1 MTSQAGAERFDIA
14 VIGMSGR
21 FPGAKSLQEFW
32 QNLDA
37 GIESI
42 KNFSKEELLQRGVS
56 PQRLSDPTFVGAGAP
71 VPDAELFAAAFF
83 GCSPREAE
91 LMDPQHRLFLEC
103 AWSALEDAG
112 YAPRSLEVPAGVFA
126 GTSLSTYMLFNL
138 AGDAD
143 AQEDE
148 FQAMIGS
155 DKDFLSTRVSYKLN
169 LKGPSITVQSGC
181 STSLTA
187 IHLAI
192 QSLLTYQCDVAI
204 AGGVSVGV
212 PQRTGYIYQTGGIL
226 SPDGHCRAFDA
237 EAAGT
242 IFGEGVGVVV
252 LKRMEDALNDRDN
265 IHAVVLGSAIN
276 NDGAAKIGYT
286 APGVQGQS
294 EVIARA
300 HAVAGIRADAVSY
313 VEAHGT
319 GTELGDLVEV
329 MALAKAFS
337 ETGGTDYCGIG
348 SVKSNIGHL
357 DAAAGVAGFLKTIL
371 MLKHKR
377 LAPSLHYKI
386 PNPKINFADTPFRVI
401 SETADW
407 KSSGVRRAGVSSFG
421 IGGTNVHL
429 VLEEAPPIHTAS
441 QDKPYCIL
449 GFSAQTP
456 TALEQATSDFLERF
470 QNAPEARLV
479 DIAYTLHTGRE
490 AFKFRKSILCSDVA
504 EAFHVLQSNDPALMW
519 SGTARNAPLKIC
531 FLFPGGGTQYPN
543 MGRQLY
549 ETEPVYQ
556 QEIKRCAA
564 FLQKH
569 HDIDLIAL
577 VYPSI
582 CDDTAAARLRQP
594 SLGLPAIFAT
604 EYSLA
609 KLLMSWGISPACMVG
624 HSLGEYT
631 AACLSGVLSL
641 EDALALV
648 AFRGILLEKL
658 PAGSMLSVSLPESET
673 RALLQGG
680 LSIAAINA
688 PNQSVISGPAR
699 EIDSLAHK
707 LEDRKVEFRRLHIE
721 AAAHSI
727 LVEPVL
733 DQFKQFLGKIT
744 WNPPS
749 VPYLSNLTGRWIAT
763 EQVMDPLYWVNHF
776 RQTVRFADG
785 IGELLQNQNEDMAF
799 IEVGPARV
807 LSTLVKANASTRGVI
822 AHACMPHP
830 QEPTS
835 EVQMLYGVLA
845 RLWNQGL
852 IPDWKTFYAA
862 EHCRRVSLPTYPFER
877 QRYWLNPNNEGVKR
891 AYSRKPQK
899 QKQTMAYIRRWEAQP
914 LALDSKQQTKRS
926 YIILQNQSE
935 LGKMLGEIL
944 GRHGAARVITS
955 EIGIHARDDR
965 TDGKFWSYEFES
977 VLDQLR
983 LEEDE
988 TLTVIYLPAFTENLK
1003 DSVFG
1008 NGLHSEWTDNQNLVL
1023 SAVPLLKRLAQLEAA
1038 RPIRFF
1044 LVSDCMLQVSGN
1056 DPVLPQKSAL
1066 LAACRALH
1074 SEYPQFLVS
1083 AIDVSV
1089 PNARPMT
1096 LNRVAIQIVD
1106 EVTSET
1112 EEGLIAYRGLRRWRP
1127 VYISAEWPQL
1137 TSEVTL
1143 LKEGGIYL
1151 ITGGLGEIGPGIG
1164 ISLARRCRCM
1174 LIFTARTPFPRQ
1186 TEWNEWIQS
1195 HTDDDKTTR
1204 TIQKLQQIRELGCE
1218 VATFATDVSNESEML
1233 TLIDE
1238 IYRKF
1243 GKLNGVLHLAG
1254 ITGNRALRLIPDL
1267 STTECLQQFA
1277 PKIGG
1282 CNALGHALENR
1293 PLDFCVLFSST
1304 ASLLG
1309 GAGMTAY
1316 AAANGFLDAYAD
1328 QHKLRT
1334 GQKWITIQWDAWLTQ
1349 AAPDFLGHGRTALDR
1364 FAVTEEEAL
1373 SMLHHILNGGGE
1385 ELYIISKGDL
1395 EIRVKETVRYSL
1407 ADIGAA
1413 PGNPEICHDR
1423 PDLSAEYAPPVTE
1436 LQQKIAAVW
1445 GEILGIAKV
1454 GIHDNFFELGG
1465 DSLRGL
1471 RIVSRLKAI
1480 LNLEIPA
1487 TTLFTAPTILALSRT
1502 LSQPSAPVDYQDS
1515 RNRGELRRRALQSR
1529 AG

>member
-1 MTSQAGAERFDIA
+1 MTSQTGAERFDIA

-21 FPGAKSLQEFW
+21 FPGARSLQEFW

-37 GIESI
+37 SIESI

-56 PQRLSDPTFVGAGAP
+56 PQRLNDPNFVAAGAP

-112 YAPRSLEVPAGVFA
+112 YAPRSLEVPTGVFA

-143 AQEDE
+143 VQEDE

-276 NDGAAKIGYT
+276 NDGAGKIGYT

-294 EVIARA
+294 EVITRA
-300 HAVAGIRADAVSY
+300 HAVAGIRADDVSY

-329 MALAKAFS
+329 MALTKAFS
-337 ETGGTDYCGIG
+337 ESAQGTGYCGIG

-401 SETADW
+401 SEATDW
-407 KSSGVRRAGVSSFG
+407 KSSGARHAGVSSFG
-421 IGGTNVHL
+421 IGGTNVHV
-429 VLEEAPPIHTAS
+429 VLEEAPPIHTAP

-456 TALEQATSDFLERF
+456 TALEQATSGFLESLKKI
-470 QNAPEARLV
+470 PETRLV

-504 EAFHVLQSNDPALMW
+504 EALHVLQSGDPEQMW
-519 SGTARNAPLKIC
+519 SGTARNAPLKTC

-543 MGRQLY
+543 MGRPLY

-556 QEIKRCAA
+556 QEMRRCAA

-569 HDIDLIAL
+569 HGIDLIAL
-577 VYPSI
+577 MYLSI
-582 CDDTAAARLRQP
+582 CDDAAAARLRQP

-648 AFRGILLEKL
+648 AFRGTLLENL
-658 PAGSMLSVSLPESET
+658 PAGAMLSVSLPESET

-688 PNQSVISGPAR
+688 PNQCVISGPAK
-699 EIDSLAHK
+699 EIDVLAHK
-707 LEDRKVEFRRLHIE
+707 LEDRNVEFRRLHIE

-733 DQFKQFLGKIT
+733 DQFKQFLSKIT
-744 WNPPS
+744 WNPPYI
-749 VPYLSNLTGRWIAT
+749 PYLSNLTGRWITT

-785 IGELLQNQNEDMAF
+785 IGDLLQNEEMAF

-807 LSTLVKANASTRGVI
+807 LSTLVKANAATHDVI
-822 AHACMPHP
+822 VHACMPHP
-830 QEPTS
+830 QENTS

-845 RLWNQGL
+845 RLWNHGL
-852 IPDWKTFYAA
+852 TPDWKAFYAA
-862 EHCRRVSLPTYPFER
+862 ERCRRVSLPTYPFER
-877 QRYWLNPNNEGVKR
+877 QRFWLNPNNEEVKR
-891 AYSRKPQK
+891 AYSRRPQK
-899 QKQTMAYIRRWEAQP
+899 QKQALAYIRRWEEQP
-914 LALDSKQQTKRS
+914 LALDLKQQTKRS
-926 YIILQNQSE
+926 YIILQDQTEVGN
-935 LGKMLGEIL
+935 KLGESL
-944 GRHGAARVITS
+944 RRHGARVITS
-955 EIGIHARDDR
+955 EIGIHAEGDR
-965 TDGKFWSYEFES
+965 TDGKFRSYEFES
-977 VLDQLR
+977 ALDQLK

-988 TLTVIYLPAFTENLK
+988 TLAIIYLPAFAGSLQ
-1003 DSVFG
+1003 DSAFVSG
-1008 NGLHSEWTDNQNLVL
+1008 INSEWAGNQNLVL

-1038 RPIRFF
+1038 RAVRFF
-1044 LVSDCMLQVSGN
+1044 LISDCMLQVSGS
-1056 DPVLPQKSAL
+1056 DPVLPQKNSL

-1074 SEYPQFLVS
+1074 SEYPQFLIS
-1083 AIDVSV
+1083 AIDVQL
-1089 PNARPMT
+1089 PDARPMT
-1096 LNRVAIQIVD
+1096 LNRVATQLAD

-1112 EEGLIAYRGLRRWRP
+1112 EEGFIAYRGLRRWTP
-1127 VYISAEWPQL
+1127 VYLPAEWPQL
-1137 TSEVTL
+1137 TSEVTS
-1143 LKEGGIYL
+1143 LKEGGVYL
-1151 ITGGLGEIGPGIG
+1151 ITGGLGEIGPAIG
-1164 ISLARRCRCM
+1164 IFLARRCRCT
-1174 LIFTARTPFPRQ
+1174 LIFTARTPFPQ
-1186 TEWNEWIQS
+1186 PTEWNRWIQS
-1195 HTDDDKTTR
+1195 HTDDGKITR
-1204 TIQKLQQIRELGCE
+1204 TIQKLQQIRGLGCE
-1218 VATFATDVSNESEML
+1218 IATFATDVSHESEMS
-1233 TLIDE
+1233 TLINE

-1267 STTECLQQFA
+1267 STTECVQQFA

-1282 CNALGHALENR
+1282 CTALGHALENR
-1293 PLDFCVLFSST
+1293 IIDFCVLFSST

-1316 AAANGFLDAYAD
+1316 AAANGFLDAYAG

-1334 GQKWITIQWDAWLTQ
+1334 GQRWITIQWDAWLTQ
-1349 AAPDFLGHGRTALDR
+1349 AAPDFLGQGKTALDR

-1373 SMLHHILNGGGE
+1373 SMLHRILNAGGE
-1385 ELYIISKGDL
+1385 DLYIISKGDL
-1395 EIRVKETVRYSL
+1395 EIRVREAVRYRPTDL
-1407 ADIGAA
+1407 NAA
-1413 PGNPEICHDR
+1413 QGKPEIYHDR
-1423 PDLSAEYAPPVTE
+1423 PGLSAEYAPPVTE

-1471 RIVSRLKAI
+1471 RIVSKLKAI
-1480 LNLEIPA
+1480 LNIEIPA

-1502 LSQPSAPVDYQDS
+1502 LSQPSAPADYQDS